1 MFSKY
6 FYDISSAKG
15 PIAGSPPP
23 NKNASATPFFGH
35 LTFALV
41 CPLNFPSPNKKQKG
55 KKITLS
61 PSFAGDLKRYIYI
74 NISRP
79 WSSPPKRAYRRHLK
93 TNKNKP
99 NENIW
104 NLLFSLAICTIS
116 GLACISLCDTDGR
129 DSQNRRAWCTQLLGI
144 QVWADPMIG
153 HPLTSLMERDFPIK
167 VSIVRKIRSMDKGWP
182 YVDRLAKFAWFT
194 VWNCIEPAPL
204 WLLQTLFDR
213 HHLRVTYHWPS
224 FIIYTVNFCHHFSCD
239 PSLSNFSPLPPSQK
253 EEDAEILRMAICQK
267 DTGLDRCSVSS
278 MDDIVFRTK
287 PTLIRVQGSI
297 SVGIFPMEILAPIVE
312 NLTRS
317 AGSKPASFELDGLI
331 LTASSISAH
340 VLLGHLLGLRPIGHQ
355 SRSLPQPALSSE
367 TLVQS
372 RPSFQFFLRID
383 RIV

>member
-1 MFSKY
+1 M
-6 FYDISSAKG
+6 
-15 PIAGSPPP
+15 
-23 NKNASATPFFGH
+23 
-35 LTFALV
+35 
-41 CPLNFPSPNKKQKG
+41 
-55 KKITLS
+55 
-61 PSFAGDLKRYIYI
+61 
-74 NISRP
+74 SRP
-79 WSSPPKRAYRRHLK
+79 WSSSPKRAYRRHLK

-144 QVWADPMIG
+144 HVWADPMIG
-153 HPLTSLMERDFPIK
+153 HPLTSLMEKDFPIK

-182 YVDRLAKFAWFT
+182 YVDRLANFAWFT

-204 WLLQTLFDR
+204 WLLQTLSIATTCESRIIGRLSSFTP
-213 HHLRVTYHWPS
+213 LTFVTIFLAIPVYP
-224 FIIYTVNFCHHFSCD
+224 I
-239 PSLSNFSPLPPSQK
+239 SLHCL
-253 EEDAEILRMAICQK
+253 
-267 DTGLDRCSVSS
+267 
-278 MDDIVFRTK
+278 
-287 PTLIRVQGSI
+287 QGSI
-297 SVGIFPMEILAPIVE
+297 SVGIFPTEILTPTVE

-317 AGSKPASFELDGLI
+317 AGSKPASFELDGII

-383 RIV
+383 RIA

>member
-1 MFSKY
+1 M
-6 FYDISSAKG
+6 A
-15 PIAGSPPP
+15 
-23 NKNASATPFFGH
+23 ASNS
-35 LTFALV
+35 L
-41 CPLNFPSPNKKQKG
+41 Q
-55 KKITLS
+55 S
-61 PSFAGDLKRYIYI
+61 PSLA
-74 NISRP
+74 S
-79 WSSPPKRAYRRHLK
+79 HV
-93 TNKNKP
+93 
-99 NENIW
+99 
-104 NLLFSLAICTIS
+104 SLA
-116 GLACISLCDTDGR
+116 
-129 DSQNRRAWCTQLLGI
+129 
-144 QVWADPMIG
+144 V
-153 HPLTSLMERDFPIK
+153 
-167 VSIVRKIRSMDKGWP
+167 
-182 YVDRLAKFAWFT
+182 
-194 VWNCIEPAPL
+194 
-204 WLLQTLFDR
+204 
-213 HHLRVTYHWPS
+213 
-224 FIIYTVNFCHHFSCD
+224 FIIYTVYLCHHFSCE
-239 PSLSNFSPLPPSQK
+239 PSLSNFSRLPPSQK